1 VARLA
6 AILEEARPVLLLT
19 HTHLSGMLTAAA
31 DGIPF
36 CCLDT
41 PEVGGTLAEMPTTP
55 PDSAVTPDHLA
66 YIIYTSGSTG
76 RPKGVLVPHR
86 GLTNLAQVLCQTF
99 GAGVGDRVLQFSS
112 PTFDASL
119 WDMSLALFS
128 GATLCLVPREEIMPG
143 PPLLQT
149 LQDRGITIASFP
161 PSVLACLPDAP
172 LPTLHTLI
180 LGGEACP
187 ADLVGQWAPGR
198 RLFNVYGP
206 TECTICATIAAC
218 ANDGQRPPIG
228 APIANT
234 EAYVLDAQGQPV
246 PVGVVGE
253 LYLGGVG
260 VARGYLGQPALTR
273 ERFVAHPFRSEPGAR
288 LYRTGD
294 LVRFRPDGQLEF
306 VGRRDEQVKVHGV
319 RIEPGEIEQVLRE
332 HPSVRDTVVVARA
345 LDGEQAPEQTS
356 LVAYL
361 VPHHSATDPSEL
373 REFLQCRLPSPM
385 IPTVFVEIERLPLT
399 SNGKVDR
406 RALPA
411 PPPRRAGRNGTNGT
425 NGTSGTSG
433 TPQTTLQQTIA
444 AVWQRVLRLEQ
455 VNLHDNFFDLGGHS
469 LHLGQVYSEV
479 QAMTG
484 KTITM
489 VDLFR
494 YPTIASLSRF
504 LSEDNGNK
512 APMQEQPAVQVTG
525 EQRTN
530 GSNGSNGT
538 SKTNGSNGSNG
549 TSKTN
554 GSNGSNGSNGLNG
567 KERLRKRLKQHQ
579 H

>member
-1 VARLA
+1 
-6 AILEEARPVLLLT
+6 
-19 HTHLSGMLTAAA
+19 
-31 DGIPF
+31 
-36 CCLDT
+36 
-41 PEVGGTLAEMPTTP
+41 MPTTP
-55 PDSAVTPDHLA
+55 PESAVTPDHLA

-143 PPLLQT
+143 PPLLHT
-149 LQDRGITIASFP
+149 LQDQGITIASFP
-161 PSVLACLPDAP
+161 PSVLACLPDTP

-187 ADLVGQWAPGR
+187 TDLVARWAPGR

-273 ERFVAHPFRSEPGAR
+273 ERFVAHPFRSEEGAR

-294 LVRFRPDGQLEF
+294 LVRFHPDGQLEF

-319 RIEPGEIEQVLRE
+319 RIEPGEIEPVLRE
-332 HPSVRDTVVVARA
+332 HPLVRDTVVVARV

-361 VPHHSATDPSEL
+361 VPHHSAPDPSEL

-411 PPPRRAGRNGTNGT
+411 PPPRRAGQNRTSGTNGT
-425 NGTSGTSG
+425 
-433 TPQTTLQQTIA
+433 PRTTLQQAIA
-444 AVWQRVLRLEQ
+444 AIWQRVLHLEQ

-484 KTITM
+484 KTIAI

-504 LSEDNGNK
+504 LSEENGNK
-512 APMQEQPAVQVTG
+512 SPTKEQPTVQVTG
-525 EQRTN
+525 GHRTN
-530 GSNGSNGT
+530 G
-538 SKTNGSNGSNG
+538 TNR